1 MSFPIQRLRRLRR
14 SEGLRRLV
22 RETHVRVG
30 DLIAPLF
37 ICEGTGERQ
46 EIASMPGIYRYSVD
60 TAVEEA
66 KLLYSLK
73 VPAVLL
79 FGVPGDARKDHVGK
93 EAWASDGLV
102 QKALRAIKEA
112 VPGLVLIA
120 DTCFCEYT
128 DHGHCGVLNAA
139 KEVQND
145 RTLENLALTAVS
157 QARAGADLIA
167 PSAMMDGMV
176 QAIRHALDTQG
187 FTDVGIMSYSAKYAS
202 AFYGPFRD
210 AGHSTPAFGDRR
222 QYQMDFHNIRE
233 ALRETELDVAE
244 GADIVMV
251 KPALAYLDVVSA
263 VRAAVHVPL
272 AAYNVSGEFAMVKA
286 AARHGWIDEKR
297 AALEITTAI
306 KRAGADL
313 IITYWA
319 KDLSTW
325 LEEMPAEAEDKKK
338 DAGAHGGVKR
348 ATKIVPA
355 EPHAAKPKPPKPP
368 APPPQP

>member
-1 MSFPIQRLRRLRR
+1 MSFPFHRLRRLRR

-30 DLIAPLF
+30 DLIAPIFL
-37 ICEGTGERQ
+37 CEGEGQRQ
-46 EIASMPGIYRYSVD
+46 EIASMPGVFRLSVD
-60 TAVEEA
+60 AAVEEA
-66 KLLYSLK
+66 KLLYGLK

-79 FGVPGDARKDHVGK
+79 FGVPHEHKKDAAGK

-102 QKALRAIKEA
+102 QKALRAMREQ

-145 RTLENLALTAVS
+145 RTLENLGLTAVS
-157 QARAGADLIA
+157 QARTGADLIA
-167 PSAMMDGMV
+167 PSGMMDGAV
-176 QAIRHALDTQG
+176 QAIRTALDTQG
-187 FTDVGIMSYSAKYAS
+187 FTDVGILSYSAKYAS

-210 AGHSTPAFGDRR
+210 AADSTPSFGDRR

-233 ALRETELDVAE
+233 AIRETEMDVEE

-251 KPALAYLDVVSA
+251 KPALAYLDVIRA
-263 VRAAVHVPL
+263 VRESVHVPL
-272 AAYNVSGEFAMVKA
+272 AAYNVSGEYAMVKA
-286 AARHGWIDEKR
+286 AAKNGWLDEKR
-297 AALEITTAI
+297 AAMEITTGI

-319 KDLSTW
+319 KELAQW
-325 LEEMPAEAEDKKK
+325 LEEMPAEPTNLKQEQAD
-338 DAGAHGGVKR
+338 GGKR
-348 ATKIVPA
+348 KATPA
-355 EPHAAKPKPPKPP
+355 EPKFKSTKPPPK
-368 APPPQP
+368 A

>member
-1 MSFPIQRLRRLRR
+1 MAFPTHRLRRLRR

-37 ICEGTGERQ
+37 VCEGENQRQ
-46 EIASMPGIYRYSVD
+46 EIVSMPGICRYSVD

-66 KLLYSLK
+66 RALYDLK

-79 FGVPGDARKDHVGK
+79 FGVPDTRCKDPTGK

-102 QKALRAIKEA
+102 QRTLRAIRAK

-139 KEVQND
+139 REIQND
-145 RTLENLALTAVS
+145 RTLENLRLTAVS

-167 PSAMMDGMV
+167 PSGMMDGMV
-176 QAIRHALDTQG
+176 QAIRKVLDEQG
-187 FTDVGIMSYSAKYAS
+187 FTDVGILSYSAKYAS
-202 AFYGPFRD
+202 AFFGPFRD
-210 AGHSTPAFGDRR
+210 AAESAPAFGDRR
-222 QYQMDFHNIRE
+222 QYQMDFHNAREAVRE
-233 ALRETELDVAE
+233 ALMDVEE

-251 KPALAYLDVVSA
+251 KPALAYMDVIRQ
-263 VRAAVHVPL
+263 VREAVHVPL
-272 AAYNVSGEFAMVKA
+272 AAYSVSGEYSMVKA
-286 AARHGWIDEKR
+286 AAQRGWIDEKR
-297 AALEITTAI
+297 AALEIVTGI

-313 IITYWA
+313 LITYWA
-319 KDLSTW
+319 KDLAHW
-325 LEEMPAEAEDKKK
+325 LDEPPAESA
-338 DAGAHGGVKR
+338 DAKREPAKEGARKV
-348 ATKIVPA
+348 
-355 EPHAAKPKPPKPP
+355 AKGPSVEAPP
-368 APPPQP
+368 AAGKGKAGKPL

>member
-1 MSFPIQRLRRLRR
+1 MSFPIHRLRRLRR

-30 DLIAPLF
+30 DLIAPIFL
-37 ICEGTGERQ
+37 CDGEGQRQ
-46 EIASMPGIYRYSVD
+46 EIPSMPGIYRYSVD
-60 TAVEEA
+60 AAVEEA

-73 VPAVLL
+73 IPAVLL
-79 FGVPGDARKDHVGK
+79 FGVPHERRKDGVGK

-102 QKALRAIKEA
+102 QKALRAMHEQ

-128 DHGHCGVLNAA
+128 EHGHCGVLNAG

-157 QARAGADLIA
+157 QARSGADLVA
-167 PSAMMDGMV
+167 PSGMMDGAV
-176 QAIRHALDTQG
+176 QAIRTALDTQG
-187 FTDVGIMSYSAKYAS
+187 FTDVGIMAYSAKYAS

-210 AGHSTPAFGDRR
+210 AADSTPSFGDRR

-233 ALRETELDVAE
+233 AVRETELDVEE

-251 KPALAYLDVVSA
+251 KPALAYLDVIRA
-263 VRAAVHVPL
+263 VRESVHVPL
-272 AAYNVSGEFAMVKA
+272 AAYNVSGEFSMVKA
-286 AARHGWIDEKR
+286 AAKRGWIDEKR
-297 AALEITTAI
+297 TALEITTGI

-319 KDLSTW
+319 KDLATW
-325 LEEMPAEAEDKKK
+325 LEELPAEPADKKK
-338 DAGAHGGVKR
+338 EAAEAAKR
-348 ATKIVPA
+348 ATKVVPA
-355 EPHAAKPKPPKPP
+355 EAPKPPKPP
-368 APPPQP
+368 KAPPQAGT